1 MKDIKA
7 DLRLMESG
15 FPCHQVGAETQRER
29 GSSSALPPLY
39 FLHVWWA
46 RRPLIPSRAA
56 IQASLL
62 GSDADPEAFV
72 RDLGIMK
79 KVAIVGDQEWTL
91 VEKALAHVRPTASG
105 DAFLLDEKGMK
116 FLEAEIVRRAQN
128 RSVIDRL
135 IAYDPA
141 FSRDPVV
148 SRWAQDSAPFSHP
161 LPVEGTRL
169 RVEDRAADPAHVN
182 DRVAFAKLDRV
193 KQALGETIRWAPEDL
208 YAYGRAY
215 ANAPAYRP
223 TGLTVLDATSGGGSI
238 PFEALRLGHNVIANE
253 LNPVATT
260 ILHATLDYPARFGP
274 ELLDDIQRWGD
285 RLVSEVEEEMI
296 DVTPASPLPEAE
308 RQKLERVVR
317 ADPELMRLYGELE
330 HDQNG
335 ILYCRMV
342 TCPSCGGEA
351 PLLNSLWLLKVAGD
365 QWGVRVVPQE
375 DQTVKF
381 EPYEVTN
388 GRGPNGENPETS
400 TVSRGVGQCVHC
412 RQAIAGDEIKAQAR
426 GESRLGTWWD
436 RVYAVHAVRFEPKLD
451 ARGKPQRYASGDR
464 KGEIKTG
471 KVKFFRAP
479 TEQDDAALSEASH
492 RLEANWERWE
502 RDDLIPTESFPKGND
517 MRPVTYGMP
526 RWCDMFAPRQLLGH
540 LTLVER
546 FRAMQPEIRAAL
558 GEVRGNAVITYLQF
572 VVDKFVDYNSRQTRW
587 EFTRGV
593 VKGTFGRH
601 DYSLKWT
608 YGEMPYA
615 GPASGLRW
623 ALSQVTDA
631 YKGISE
637 LALSVH
643 RAQDGSLPLRIVNG
657 SAGNMSE
664 VATGT
669 VDLVCFD
676 PPYYDNVQYGEL
688 SDFYYVWQKRGLRDV
703 FPGLFSRRQV
713 NKTDEAVANP
723 TRDGSAANA
732 KAAYE
737 RLMSEIFAECRRV
750 LSDDGVM
757 TLMFTHKK
765 QEAWETLTRSLIESG
780 WVITACM
787 PVESES
793 GYSTHQMNMA
803 SAASTIFITCRKR
816 VDEDA
821 EPAAWQG
828 IGGTGVA
835 ARIRTAVRDGLAEFE
850 RLNLSPVDEMIA
862 SFGRALQVLS
872 ERWPVYDG
880 DEVVSPVQAMTA
892 ASAVVAAHQITR
904 ITEGRLS
911 VEDLDTE
918 TGIALTVL
926 GAFGPAEFAFD
937 DARNLANALNV
948 VIEGKNGNYTVSDR
962 KVGLATQQAG
972 ATYAAPLVKSGS
984 KVRLAAPEERA
995 PARLEKPQTAWDR
1008 LHGLIA
1014 AYREGEDVLV
1024 RAYFEKNCLDQAQL
1038 LIDLLEV
1045 YRAEIGD
1052 EKLQKEVDWVRF
1064 ALESFGGAR

>member
-1 MKDIKA
+1 MKETSN

-62 GSDADPEAFV
+62 GSDTDPEFFI

-79 KVAIVGDQEWTL
+79 KVAIISDQEWTL
-91 VEKALAHVRPTASG
+91 VGKALAHVGSTPSG
-105 DAFLLDEKGMK
+105 EVFPLDEKGLK
-116 FLEAEIVRRAQN
+116 LLKAESERRTRN
-128 RSVIDRL
+128 RITIEQLTSC
-135 IAYDPA
+135 DPA

-148 SRWAQDSAPFSHP
+148 SRWERDSAPIQCPIPDERSQ
-161 LPVEGTRL
+161 LCVE
-169 RVEDRAADPAHVN
+169 ERAADPAQVN
-182 DRVAFAKLDRV
+182 ERVALAKLERV
-193 KQALGETIRWAPEDL
+193 KKALGETIRWDPEDL

-215 ANAPAYRP
+215 ANAPEYRP
-223 TGLTVLDATSGGGSI
+223 TGLTILDATSGGGSI
-238 PFEALRLGHNVIANE
+238 PFEALRLGHTVIANE

-274 ELLDDIQRWGD
+274 GLLNDIQQWGD
-285 RLVSEVEEEMI
+285 RLVSEVEGEMLA
-296 DVTPASPLPEAE
+296 VTPRSPLPEAE
-308 RQKLERVVR
+308 RQKLERVVSGD
-317 ADPELMRLYGELE
+317 AELMRLYGQAE

-342 TCPSCGGEA
+342 TCPSCRGDA
-351 PLLNSLWLLKVAGD
+351 PLLNSLWLSKVAGD
-365 QWGVRVVPQE
+365 QWGVRIIP
-375 DQTVKF
+375 DHGGKIHF
-381 EPYEVTN
+381 EVYHAKG
-388 GRGPNGENPETS
+388 GRGPNGEDPEAA

-412 RQAIAGDEIKAQAR
+412 RQAISGDEIKTQAR
-426 GESRLGTWWD
+426 GESRHGTWWD
-436 RVYAVHAVRFEPKLD
+436 QVYAVHAVRIQPKVDKQGRLQRFES
-451 ARGKPQRYASGDR
+451 GKR

-479 TEQDDAALSEASH
+479 SEHDLVAISKAQK
-492 RLEANWERWE
+492 RLEANWDRWE
-502 RDDLIPTESFPKGND
+502 SADLIPTETI
-517 MRPVTYGMP
+517 PVGSKTSEPLRYGM
-526 RWCDMFAPRQLLGH
+526 RQWSDLFTPRQLLGH
-540 LTLVER
+540 LNLVER
-546 FRAMQPEIRAAL
+546 FLALQPEIRLTL
-558 GEVRGNAVITYLQF
+558 GDARGNAVITYLQF
-572 VVDKFVDYNSRQTRW
+572 MIDKFVDYNSRQTRW
-587 EFTRGV
+587 HFSRGAIV
-593 VKGTFGRH
+593 GTFGRH
-601 DYSLKWT
+601 DFSLKWT
-608 YGEMPYA
+608 YAEMPYS
-615 GPASGLRW
+615 GPSSGIRW
-623 ALSQVTDA
+623 ALSQVIDA
-631 YKGISE
+631 YKGIVE
-637 LALSVH
+637 LALPVYE
-643 RAQDGSLPLRIVNG
+643 AKNANVTLRIING
-657 SAGNMSE
+657 TAGNMSQ
-664 VATGT
+664 VDSGS

-688 SDFYYVWQKRGLRDV
+688 SDFYYVWQKRGLRDA
-703 FPGLFSRRQV
+703 FPALFSRRLV

-723 TRDGSAANA
+723 ARDGSAANA

-737 RLMSEIFAECRRV
+737 RMMAEIFSECRRI
-750 LSDDGVM
+750 LRDDGVM

-816 VDEDA
+816 LDEDA

-835 ARIRTAVRDGLAEFE
+835 ARIRTAVRDGLEEFE

-862 SFGRALQVLS
+862 GFGRALQVLS

-880 DEVVSPVQAMTA
+880 DDVVSPVQAMTA

-904 ITEGRLS
+904 ITAGRLA

-926 GAFGPAEFAFD
+926 GAFGTAEFAFD

-948 VIEGKNGNYTVSDR
+948 AIEGKNGNYTVLDR
-962 KVGLATQQAG
+962 QVGLATQQAG

-984 KVRLAAPEERA
+984 KVRLAAPEERHS
-995 PARLEKPQTAWDR
+995 ARLEKPQTAWDR

-1024 RAYFEKNCLDQAQL
+1024 RAYFEKQCLDQAQML
-1038 LIDLLEV
+1038 MDLLAV
-1045 YRAEIGD
+1045 YRAEIAD

-1064 ALESFGGAR
+1064 ALEGFGGA

>member
-1 MKDIKA
+1 MKDVSN
-7 DLRLMESG
+7 DLRLIESG
-15 FPCHQVGAETQRER
+15 FPCHQVGAQTVRETASGNPQTHR
-29 GSSSALPPLY
+29 
-39 FLHVWWA
+39 LHVWWA
-46 RRPLIPSRAA
+46 RRPLTVSRAA
-56 IQASLL
+56 VQASLL
-62 GSDADPEAFV
+62 DYFSDPEAFV

-79 KVAIVGDQEWTL
+79 KVAIIGDQEWTL

-116 FLEAEIVRRAQN
+116 FLEAEVVRRARN
-128 RSVIDRL
+128 RETIDRL
-135 IAYDPA
+135 ISYDPA
-141 FSRDPVV
+141 FARDPVV
-148 SRWAQDSAPFSHP
+148 SRWAQDSAPFP
-161 LPVEGTRL
+161 LPLPGEGTRL

-238 PFEALRLGHNVIANE
+238 PFEALRLGHTVIANE

-317 ADPELMRLYGELE
+317 GDPELMRLYGELE

-351 PLLNSLWLLKVAGD
+351 PLLNSLWLLKVTGD
-365 QWGVRVVPQE
+365 QWGVRIVPQE
-375 DQTVKF
+375 DRTVQF

-388 GRGPNGENPETS
+388 GRGPNGEDPETS

-426 GESRLGTWWD
+426 GESRHGTWSD

-451 ARGKPQRYASGDR
+451 ARGKPQRYASGER

-479 TEQDDAALSEASH
+479 TDQDDAALLEAAH
-492 RLEANWERWE
+492 RLETNWDRWE

-517 MRPVTYGMP
+517 MRPATYGMP

-546 FRAMQPEIRAAL
+546 FRALQPEIRAAL
-558 GEVRGNAVITYLQF
+558 GDARGNAVITYLQF
-572 VVDKFVDYNSRQTRW
+572 MVDKFVDYNSRQTRW

-637 LALSVH
+637 LVLSVH
-643 RAQDGSLPLRIVNG
+643 RAQDESLPLRIING
-657 SAGNMSE
+657 SAANMSG
-664 VATGT
+664 VATGS

-703 FPGLFSRRQV
+703 YPDLFSRRQV

-723 TRDGSAANA
+723 ARDGSASNA

-737 RLMSEIFAECRRV
+737 RMMTEIFTECRRV

-816 VDEDA
+816 IDGDA

-835 ARIRTAVRDGLAEFE
+835 ARIRAAVRDGLAEFE

-948 VIEGKNGNYTVSDR
+948 AIEGKNGNYTASDR

-984 KVRLAAPEERA
+984 KVRLAASEERA

-1024 RAYFEKNCLDQAQL
+1024 RAYFEKHCLDQAQL
-1038 LIDLLEV
+1038 LTDLLEV
-1045 YRAEIGD
+1045 YRAEIAD
-1052 EKLQKEVDWVRF
+1052 EKLQREVDWIRF